1 MEWELK
7 DDYSAVIPE
16 KFQWRNWAEDG
27 EGITGEEL
35 IKFVDELFQTLK
47 ELDFSDG
54 DKRKKLV
61 HDVFSDINSY
71 MKSGICLR
79 QLINR
84 INEKVDFIDA
94 KQKHTFND
102 LYEGMLKDL
111 QSAGRAGEYYTP
123 RAVTN
128 FVVEKVDPKL
138 GEIILDPA
146 CGTGG
151 FLTSTIAHFG
161 KIQTTDD
168 WNILQT
174 SIKGWEK
181 SHCLICLPRPI

>member
-1 MEWELK
+1 
-7 DDYSAVIPE
+7 
-16 KFQWRNWAEDG
+16 
-27 EGITGEEL
+27 
-35 IKFVDELFQTLK
+35 
-47 ELDFSDG
+47 
-54 DKRKKLV
+54 
-61 HDVFSDINSY
+61 
-71 MKSGICLR
+71 MKSGIYLR

-84 INEKVDFIDA
+84 INEEVDFIDA
-94 KQKHTFND
+94 NQKHAFNE

-128 FVVEKVDPKL
+128 FVVEKVNPKL
-138 GEIILDPA
+138 GETVLDPA

-161 KIQTTDD
+161 KILTTED
-168 WNILQT
+168 WNTMQA

-181 SHCLICLPRPI
+181 KPLPYLLATTNLILYDIEVPQLEHKNSLAHPVNGYREKDCVDVILANPPFGGAEDSRIKENFPAEFRTS